1 MRNDADVDLQ
11 SAGDLRNARA
21 APPHRAGHAKPAT
34 RDLAGG
40 WNPRESWLAFLVVA
54 GLLLTAV
61 FTALDP
67 GPSRGLGL
75 PARLLFWTAHVMIPL
90 ALLQTAQM
98 ALSRIR
104 IVSRLHAWVQ
114 IGLSGVIGA
123 ALFTPIALVF
133 DQIFAVADT
142 VKETGEPVTRQLVT
156 EFASFLP
163 ASILV
168 WGGLNASR
176 LLRLDGVIARAPK
189 SAAPSEPPDPAS
201 EFWQRLPKHLGRD
214 LVALTAE
221 LHYLRVYTTLGD
233 TLILYSFGRAVEELG
248 ARGHQVHRSH
258 WIAEAHLAGVNRD
271 GDRYACRT
279 DTGLLV
285 PLSRPH
291 RRKMRDL
298 CAPEPM

>member
-1 MRNDADVDLQ
+1 MRDDAKLDPP
-11 SAGDLRNARA
+11 GDMRA
-21 APPHRAGHAKPAT
+21 APPRRPRRADAAT

-54 GLLLTAV
+54 GILLTAI

-67 GPSRGLGL
+67 GPSRGLGPL
-75 PARLLFWTAHVMIPL
+75 ARLLFWTGHVMIPL
-90 ALLQTAQM
+90 ALLQAAQM

-123 ALFTPIALVF
+123 ALFTPIALLF
-133 DQIFAVADT
+133 DQAFAVADT
-142 VKETGEPVTRQLVT
+142 VKETGEPLARQLVT

-176 LLRLDGVIARAPK
+176 LLRLDGGVAQSPEP
-189 SAAPSEPPDPAS
+189 AAPSEPQDTAA
-201 EFWQRLPKHLGRD
+201 ELWQRLPKHLGRD

-258 WIAEAHLAGVNRD
+258 WIAEGHLAGVDRD
-271 GDRYACRT
+271 GDRYVCRT

-298 CAPEPM
+298 CTAKPL